1 MGKLAELQGKTVG
14 ELYEEYDLDLKD

>member
-1 MGKLAELQGKTVG
+1 MGKLAELQGKTVT